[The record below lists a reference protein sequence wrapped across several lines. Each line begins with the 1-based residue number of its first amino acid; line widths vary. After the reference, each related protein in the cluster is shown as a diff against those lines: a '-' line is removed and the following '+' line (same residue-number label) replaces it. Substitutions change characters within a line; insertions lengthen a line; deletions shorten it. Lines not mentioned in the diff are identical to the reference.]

1 MKPFR
6 FSLEAVATTRRRL
19 EQVAL
24 ENYAQALL
32 QRQSALTQLEA
43 AQRELDAAWL
53 RLRQTLTS
61 GSAAAKVKQL
71 RDQSR
76 LLEEARSQR
85 EELLT
90 QAERG
95 VSQAL
100 QQMLGARQQREA
112 VEKFRGRQRASYD
125 RDVQRDTQKFLDELA
140 TQRSAPTLDWR
151 NTEVAP

>member
-32 QRQSALTQLEA
+32 QKQSALAQLEA
-43 AQRELDAAWL
+43 AQQKLDAAWL
-53 RLRQTLTS
+53 KLRQSLTS
-61 GSAAAKVKQL
+61 GTAAAKVKHL
-71 RDQSR
+71 RDASR
-76 LLEEARSQR
+76 FLEEERTQR
-85 EELLT
+85 EAVLT

-100 QQMLGARQQREA
+100 QQMLAARQQREA

-140 TQRSAPTLDWR
+140 TQRSTSALDWR
-151 NTEVAP
+151 HPETTS

>member
-6 FSLEAVATTRRRL
+6 FSLEAVATTRRRM

-32 QRQSALTQLEA
+32 QKQSALTQLEA
-43 AQRELDAAWL
+43 AQHQLDAAWL
-53 RLRQTLTS
+53 KLRQSLTT
-61 GSAAAKVKQL
+61 GTAAAKVKQL
-71 RDQSR
+71 RDASR
-76 LLEEARSQR
+76 FLEEERTQR
-85 EELLT
+85 EAVLT

-100 QQMLGARQQREA
+100 QQMLAARQQREA

-140 TQRSAPTLDWR
+140 TQRSSSTRDWR
-151 NTEVAP
+151 HPETAS